1 MRLWSIHPEYLDTKG
16 LVALWR
22 EGILARNVLTGKTS
36 GYKNHPQ
43 LERFKNHNDPILAI
57 DTYLMDVY
65 TESQRRN
72 YKFRR
77 DKIGFELTK
86 SKIKVNDGQI
96 MYEFKHLKRKLKL
109 RDFERYEMLMKV
121 EFPKLNSIF
130 KVVNGNIE
138 SWERPY

>member
-1 MRLWSIHPEYLDTKG
+1 MRLWTLHPKYLDAKG
-16 LVALWR
+16 LLALWR
-22 EGILARNVLTGKTS
+22 EGILARNVIRGKTS

-43 LERFKNHNDPILAI
+43 LERFKNHNDPVLAI

-65 TESQRRN
+65 MESQRRN

-77 DKIGFELTK
+77 DKIGFEFTK
-86 SKIKVNDGQI
+86 SKIKVSDGQI

-109 RDFERYEMLMKV
+109 RDFERYKMLMKV

-130 KVVNGNIE
+130 KVVTGNIE